1 MTHSP
6 PPTPH
11 SPLPTPQTGTNP
23 HAAQAMSLGALGKS
37 LWRKGVPTYY
47 KEFWAL
53 KNGFWYGY
61 V

>member
-1 MTHSP
+1 MT
-6 PPTPH
+6 PTNY
-11 SPLPTPQTGTNP
+11 SPLTTYQATNL
-23 HAAQAMSLGALGKS
+23 HAAQRTSLAALGKS

-53 KNGFWYGY
+53 KNGFWYGD